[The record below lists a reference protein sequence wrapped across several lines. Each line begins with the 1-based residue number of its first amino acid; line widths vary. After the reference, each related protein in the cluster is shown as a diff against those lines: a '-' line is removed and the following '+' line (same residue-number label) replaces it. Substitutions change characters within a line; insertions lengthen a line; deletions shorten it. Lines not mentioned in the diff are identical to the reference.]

1 MSRRDDLEEQALKL
15 IIEKGPDGILQS
27 DLWRTLKAS
36 SREGSRIS
44 LRLETKNLIKR
55 ERELSKG
62 RWTYR
67 LFIKKRLIAI
77 DSLLEIPCMT
87 CNTIDRC
94 ELEGEVSPA
103 TCVPLTKWLFSDG
116 DSPEDA

>member
-1 MSRRDDLEEQALKL
+1 MSRRDDLEEQALK
-15 IIEKGPDGILQS
+15 IIIDKGSEGILQS
-27 DLWRTLKAS
+27 DLWRTLNAS

-67 LFIKKRLIAI
+67 LFIKKRRIAI
-77 DSLLEIPCMT
+77 DSLLEIPCMF
-87 CNTIDRC
+87 CDAIDRC
-94 ELEGEVSPA
+94 ELEGELSPA
-103 TCVPLTKWLFSDG
+103 TCGPLTKWLFADN
-116 DSPEDA
+116 DQPEDA

>member
-15 IIEKGPDGILQS
+15 IIDKGADGILQS
-27 DLWRTLKAS
+27 AMWRKLKAS

-44 LRLETKNLIKR
+44 LRLEAKNLIKR

-67 LFIKKRLIAI
+67 IFIKKRLIAI
-77 DSLLEIPCMT
+77 DSLLEIPCMFCDDT
-87 CNTIDRC
+87 YRC
-94 ELEGEVSPA
+94 ELDGEISPA
-103 TCVPLTKWLFSDG
+103 TCVPLNTWLFSNEEN
-116 DSPEDA
+116 PEES